1 MNLSIDT
8 STRYATV
15 ALGDDGK
22 VISELSWYSNQNHT
36 VELVPNI
43 ELLLRRS
50 EIEYSSISAI
60 GVAIG
65 PGNFSA
71 VRVALSVAKGLAI
84 ALGVPVAPASTLL
97 IEAYPYLAS
106 GFPVVAMIGAGRG
119 QVVAASY
126 QKVSDGTLIETPKQ
140 LLAFEDLV
148 SVYGAD
154 NSKPLLCGEGMGSM
168 THDELESAGK
178 SFVMAASDMGPSR
191 HASSIIHLLTQGHIG
206 LSEDVATIEPIY
218 ARSATIT
225 APKVA

>member
-71 VRVALSVAKGLAI
+71 VRVALSVAKG
-84 ALGVPVAPASTLL
+84 
-97 IEAYPYLAS
+97 
-106 GFPVVAMIGAGRG
+106 
-119 QVVAASY
+119 
-126 QKVSDGTLIETPKQ
+126 
-140 LLAFEDLV
+140 
-148 SVYGAD
+148 
-154 NSKPLLCGEGMGSM
+154 
-168 THDELESAGK
+168 
-178 SFVMAASDMGPSR
+178 
-191 HASSIIHLLTQGHIG
+191 
-206 LSEDVATIEPIY
+206 
-218 ARSATIT
+218 
-225 APKVA
+225 